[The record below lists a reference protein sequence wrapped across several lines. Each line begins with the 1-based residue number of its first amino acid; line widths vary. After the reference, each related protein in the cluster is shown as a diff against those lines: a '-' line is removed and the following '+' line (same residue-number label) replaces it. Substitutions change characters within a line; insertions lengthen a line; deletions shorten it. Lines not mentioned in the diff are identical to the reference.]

1 MMTLLGEASNLK
13 KLYLFLSL
21 FGLCFLGACQQE
33 KPAQPAS
40 KEPTQEKATTPEK
53 EKMTAQYMIDPETYL
68 VRPIG
73 DANPKVVLLTFDDVP
88 RPLPES
94 NAPKIAEA
102 LAAEDVHAMFFVN
115 GMYLDEER
123 GQKIVRDLAK
133 AGHMI
138 GNHTEGHADV
148 TNLTEEELRW
158 QIETTDDKI
167 KEAGGG
173 ETRFFRPPF
182 GSSSEVMY
190 QLMDEKKMQ
199 PMNWTYGYD
208 WEAEYEDP
216 EALADIMVNTPY
228 LQPGANLLMHDTQ
241 WTAQALPAIIAGLKA
256 KGYTIVNPWE
266 IANVDELAAWQ
277 EKNQAAA
284 Q

>member
-1 MMTLLGEASNLK
+1 MK

-21 FGLCFLGACQQE
+21 LSLCLLGACQQE
-33 KPAQPAS
+33 KPAQPAA
-40 KEPTQEKATTPEK
+40 KEPAEETTTPEEE
-53 EKMTAQYMIDPETYL
+53 EKTRAKYVIDPETYQ

-73 DANPKVVLLTFDDVP
+73 DADPKVVLLTFDDVP

-94 NAPKIAEA
+94 NAPEIADA
-102 LAAEDVHAMFFVN
+102 LAAEGVQAMFFVN

-123 GQKIVRDLAK
+123 GQKIVHDLAK

-148 TNLTEEELRW
+148 TDLTEDELRW

-167 KEAGGG
+167 RAAGGG

-199 PMNWTYGYD
+199 AMNWTYGYD

-216 EALADIMVNTPY
+216 AALADIMVNTPY

-241 WTAQALPAIIAGLKA
+241 WTAKALPAIISGLKA
-256 KGYTIVNPWE
+256 KGYRIVNPWE